1 MGWKAHIINGN
12 DVYAGGSFLGAG
24 GVSANRIAKWNGSSW
39 SALGNGLNY
48 KVYALEIIGNDV
60 YAGGEFSI
68 AGGQSAKKIAKWNGS
83 EWSGF

>member
-1 MGWKAHIINGN
+1 MDQVGQLLEVDYTVLLAQYH
-12 DVYAGGSFLGAG
+12 
-24 GVSANRIAKWNGSSW
+24 
-39 SALGNGLNY
+39 

-60 YAGGEFSI
+60 YAGGQFTI